1 MKNSVFDWKHYINV
15 PELLKVYYATKTI
28 IRFGVIVFLF
38 KSVNVF
44 NLTAAT
50 RKLIT
55 NYTFFV
61 NSFMAEVSIT

>member
-1 MKNSVFDWKHYINV
+1 MYSTESTISMCPNRSKFTTQH
-15 PELLKVYYATKTI
+15 KTI
-28 IRFGVIVFLF
+28 TRFGVIVFLF

-44 NLTAAT
+44 NLSAAT

-61 NSFMAEVSIT
+61 NSFMAEVSII

>member
-1 MKNSVFDWKHYINV
+1 M

-61 NSFMAEVSIT
+61 NSFMAEVSII